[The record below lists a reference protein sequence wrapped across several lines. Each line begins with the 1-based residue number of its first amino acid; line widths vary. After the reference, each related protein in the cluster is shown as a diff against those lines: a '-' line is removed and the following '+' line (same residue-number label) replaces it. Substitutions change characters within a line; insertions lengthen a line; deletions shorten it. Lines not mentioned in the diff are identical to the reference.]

1 MARVVMQSDRLMLE
15 LLNLDAHLVG
25 FHNLMSDEKSMKW
38 L

>member
-1 MARVVMQSDRLMLE
+1 MVKMVMQSDRLVLE
-15 LLNLDAHLVG
+15 HLNLDAHLIG